1 MFADGTVLVGKSKE
15 KLERLVKV
23 FGDVYKRRKL
33 TVNVNKSKVMKIG
46 KNEVNEMNIELNARR
61 MEEVTSYRYLGVDIS
76 SDSRMNEEVRHRI
89 GEARKSAGALK
100 DLWRK
105 RHVLREAKVG
115 MYEGI
120 VEPSLLYG
128 CEAWAM
134 NVHERK
140 RVEAVE
146 MNCLRSICGVRRID
160 RIPNA
165 ELRRRCGKK
174 VSVGERMDQGVMRW
188 FGHVERMG
196 DDRLVKRVY
205 DSEVRGVRRRGRP
218 RKGWMDG
225 LKETLE
231 RRGLNIQEAR
241 DCVQDRSEWRRV
253 CRRGH

>member
-1 MFADGTVLVGKSKE
+1 
-15 KLERLVKV
+15 
-23 FGDVYKRRKL
+23 
-33 TVNVNKSKVMKIG
+33 
-46 KNEVNEMNIELNARR
+46 
-61 MEEVTSYRYLGVDIS
+61 
-76 SDSRMNEEVRHRI
+76 
-89 GEARKSAGALK
+89 
-100 DLWRK
+100 
-105 RHVLREAKVG
+105 
-115 MYEGI
+115 
-120 VEPSLLYG
+120 
-128 CEAWAM
+128 M
-134 NVHERK
+134 NVRERK

-218 RKGWMDG
+218 RKSWMDG

-231 RRGLNIQEAR
+231 RRGLNIHEAR

-253 CRRGH
+253 CRGVH